1 MSIQAESS
9 LARRRVQPRG
19 ATTKRANNNWRFYLF
34 ALPFTL
40 LWLLPVFGVILT
52 SIRSKEDV
60 LYNGYIALPK
70 PITFS
75 SYIEAWVQGNVSV
88 YLLNSFLITIPALFA
103 TIFLSSLSAY
113 ALARIRFRGSRWI
126 LMLYISGMMLPYQI
140 IILPVF
146 QLSVA
151 LGIYNTLWAVIFVH
165 TAFQM
170 AFCTFVLRNFMV
182 TLPGEIMEAARMD
195 GCTDFGIYRRIVMP
209 LTLPALAA
217 LATLEFTWIFNDFIW
232 SLVLLQDDSLRPV
245 TAGLAT
251 LIGQYNTNWS
261 VVVAGSLIA
270 SIPTMIVFI
279 LLQRYFIQGLT
290 MGSVK

>member
-1 MSIQAESS
+1 MSMPLESS
-9 LARRRVQPRG
+9 LTKQQARPRHIE
-19 ATTKRANNNWRFYLF
+19 AQRIKHNWRFYIF
-34 ALPFTL
+34 AIPFTL

-52 SIRSKEDV
+52 SIRSKEDI
-60 LYNGYIALPK
+60 LYNGYIALPAH
-70 PITFS
+70 ITFS
-75 SYIEAWVQGNVSV
+75 SYIEAWVAGNVSV

-151 LGIYNTLWAVIFVH
+151 LGVYNTLWAVILVH

-182 TLPGEIMEAARMD
+182 TLPGEVMEAARMD

-232 SLVLLQDDSLRPV
+232 SLVLLQDDSLRPI

-270 SIPTMIVFI
+270 SVPTMIVFV